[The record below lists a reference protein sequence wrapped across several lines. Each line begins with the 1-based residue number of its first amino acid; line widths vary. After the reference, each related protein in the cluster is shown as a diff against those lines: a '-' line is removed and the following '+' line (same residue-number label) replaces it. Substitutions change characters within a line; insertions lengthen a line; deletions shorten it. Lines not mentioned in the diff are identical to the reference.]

1 MVIVVMVVITIE
13 TKKFGIVLSD
23 SNVCFYLNFIANST
37 LLIINDVSISF
48 NREERGLE
56 K

>member
-1 MVIVVMVVITIE
+1 MVVITIE
-13 TKKFGIVLSD
+13 TKKVGTVLSD
-23 SNVCFYLNFIANST
+23 SNVCSYLNFIVNST

-48 NREERGLE
+48 NREEIGLE